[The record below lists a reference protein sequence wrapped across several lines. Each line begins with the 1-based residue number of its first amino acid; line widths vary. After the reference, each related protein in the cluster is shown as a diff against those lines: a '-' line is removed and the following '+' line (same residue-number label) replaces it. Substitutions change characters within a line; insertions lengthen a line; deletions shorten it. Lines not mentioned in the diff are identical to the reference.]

1 MMSQLTFSPFIP
13 WPLLGLFVFLGL
25 IFVGLSLWQRA
36 RGVTLRIIGFFI
48 LISVFLNPR
57 IIQETRTPQPDIAIV
72 IVDESPSQ
80 AIEGRGTQNER
91 ALKALRENI
100 KTQKN
105 FELKIVRVK
114 AGGVEKDGG
123 GTNLFGPLT
132 QAAADIPINQLAG
145 VVMITDGQVHDI
157 PELLSQKGKKISLP
171 GPIHVVLT
179 GKRNESDRRLII
191 EKAPSYGLVGKDVSI
206 VYRVEDRRAQG
217 KSQAADAGRAEV
229 LFKADGKVVGRSKAV
244 VGKSQTFKFKLDH
257 AGATVIELDVEE
269 VKGELTTLNNRTAI
283 SINGVRE
290 RLRVVLISGQ
300 PHVGER
306 TWRNLLKSDPAV
318 DLVHFTI
325 LRPPKKNDFTPLS
338 ELSLIAFPVGEL
350 FDQKLH
356 EFDLLVFDRYLIR
369 DVIPVFYLEKIS
381 EYLNKG
387 GAVLFSVGPEFA
399 GNRSVFRTPLGKIMP
414 GAPTGKILE
423 QGFVPRL
430 TELGARHPVTSD
442 LTPNT
447 KDPPKWGRWF
457 RQVEAT
463 VKNGHVV
470 MNGVKDLPLLILNRQ
485 GKGRIA
491 LLLSDHIWL
500 WGRGHEGGGPQAELL
515 RRLAHWLMKEPELE
529 EERLNARV
537 EKGQVIIERS
547 SLSPKASE
555 VTVTTPSG
563 IKKTLKLK
571 QGDRGVAKAIIQAS
585 EPGLYRVDDGEK
597 TALAAA
603 WVLNPKEMAD
613 LRATEDGV
621 APIVRATGGGLIWLS
636 EGVPEFRRTRIGRD
650 TAGHGW
656 LGFRQNEAY
665 VVTGVNEVSL
675 LPGILVFLLAAA
687 AMCAAW
693 WREGR

>member
-13 WPLLGLFVFLGL
+13 WSLLGFFIVLGL
-25 IFVGLSLWQRA
+25 VLVGLALWQRA
-36 RGVTLRIIGFFI
+36 RGVTLRIIGLAI
-48 LISVFLNPR
+48 LISILLNPR

-72 IVDESPSQ
+72 IIDESPSQ
-80 AIEGRGTQNER
+80 AIEGRRAQNEL
-91 ALKALRENI
+91 ALKTLRDAI
-100 KTQKN
+100 GAQKN

-114 AGGVEKDGG
+114 AGGDGKDGG
-123 GTNLFGPLT
+123 GTHLFGPLA
-132 QAAADIPINQLAG
+132 QAAADVPVNQLAG

-157 PELLSQKGKKISLP
+157 PELLTQKGKKISLP

-206 VYRVEDRRAQG
+206 GYRVEDRRAQG
-217 KSQAADAGRAEV
+217 KKQTSDVGRAEI
-229 LFKADGKVVGRSKAV
+229 LFKADGKFVGRSQAV
-244 VGKSQTFKFKLDH
+244 VGKSQTFTFKLEH
-257 AGATVIELDVEE
+257 AGATVVELEVEE
-269 VKGELTTLNNRTAI
+269 VKGELTTLNNQTAV

-325 LRPPKKNDFTPLS
+325 LRPPEKNDFTPLS

-350 FDQKLH
+350 FDQKLN

-369 DVIPVFYLEKIS
+369 DVIPVFYLDKIS
-381 EYLNKG
+381 EYLKKG
-387 GAVLFSVGPEFA
+387 GAVLFSVGPEFS
-399 GNRSVFRTPLGKIMP
+399 GNRSVYKTPLGKIIP
-414 GAPTGKILE
+414 AAPTGKILE
-423 QGFVPRL
+423 QGFIPTL
-430 TELGARHPVTSD
+430 TELGTRHPVTSD

-447 KDPPKWGRWF
+447 KDSPKWGRWF

-463 VKNGHVV
+463 VKNGKVL
-470 MNGVKDLPLLILNRQ
+470 MNGAKDLPLLVLNRE

-537 EKGQVIIERS
+537 EKGQVVIERS
-547 SLSPKASE
+547 SLSPKVSE
-555 VTVTTPSG
+555 VIVTTPSG
-563 IKKTLKLK
+563 AKKTLTLK
-571 QGDRGVAKAIIQAS
+571 QGKRGIAKATIPAS
-585 EPGLYRVDDGEK
+585 EPGLYRIDDGEK

-613 LRATEDGV
+613 LRATEDSL
-621 APIVRATGGGLIWLS
+621 APISRATGGGLVWLS

-650 TAGHGW
+650 SAGQGW

-675 LPGILVFLLAAA
+675 LPGILIFLFAVTALG
-687 AMCAAW
+687 AAW

>member
-13 WPLLGLFVFLGL
+13 WPLLGFFIVLGL
-25 IFVGLSLWQRA
+25 VLVGLALWQRA
-36 RGVTLRIIGFFI
+36 RGVTLRIIGLAI
-48 LISVFLNPR
+48 LISVLLNPR

-72 IVDESPSQ
+72 IIDESPSQ
-80 AIEGRGTQNER
+80 AIEGRRAQNEL
-91 ALKALRENI
+91 ALKTLRDAI
-100 KTQKN
+100 GAQKN
-105 FELKIVRVK
+105 FDLKIVRVK
-114 AGGVEKDGG
+114 AGGDGKDGG
-123 GTNLFGPLT
+123 GTHLFGPLA
-132 QAAADIPINQLAG
+132 QAAADVPVNQLAG

-157 PELLSQKGKKISLP
+157 PELLTQKGKKISLP

-217 KSQAADAGRAEV
+217 KKQTSDVGRAEI
-229 LFKADGKVVGRSKAV
+229 LFKADGKFVGRSQAV
-244 VGKSQTFKFKLDH
+244 VGKSQTFTFKLEH
-257 AGATVIELDVEE
+257 AGATVVELEVED
-269 VKGELTTLNNRTAI
+269 VKGELTTLNNQTAV

-325 LRPPKKNDFTPLS
+325 LRPPEKNDFTPLS

-350 FDQKLH
+350 FDQKLN

-369 DVIPVFYLEKIS
+369 DVIPVFYLDKIS
-381 EYLNKG
+381 EYLKRG
-387 GAVLFSVGPEFA
+387 GAVLFSVGPEFS
-399 GNRSVFRTPLGKIMP
+399 GNRSVYKTPLGKIIP
-414 GAPTGKILE
+414 AAPTGKILE
-423 QGFVPRL
+423 QGFIPTL
-430 TELGARHPVTSD
+430 TELGTRHPVTSD

-447 KDPPKWGRWF
+447 KGSPKWGRWF

-463 VKNGHVV
+463 VQNGKVL
-470 MNGVKDLPLLILNRQ
+470 MNGAKDLPLLVLNRE

-537 EKGQVIIERS
+537 EKGQVVIERS
-547 SLSPKASE
+547 SLSPKVSK
-555 VTVTTPSG
+555 VIVTTPSG
-563 IKKTLKLK
+563 AKKTLTLK
-571 QGDRGVAKAIIQAS
+571 QGKRGIAKATIPAS
-585 EPGLYRVDDGEK
+585 EPGLYRIDDGEK

-613 LRATEDGV
+613 LRATEDGL
-621 APIVRATGGGLIWLS
+621 APISRATGGGLAWLS

-650 TAGHGW
+650 SAGQGW
-656 LGFRQNEAY
+656 LGFRQNDAY

-675 LPGILVFLLAAA
+675 LPGILIFLFAVTALG
-687 AMCAAW
+687 AAW